1 MLTDANRECLL
12 RHVKAETDHK
22 MDETLATLTE
32 DCVFEDHAFGKVWHG
47 REGARDYY
55 RLWWDAFG
63 IKPYT
68 SARHVPSPDLMIVE
82 TRFKGRHTG
91 DFLGVK
97 PTGRDVDVPMTIF
110 VSMKDGLMTGERF
123 YWNLG
128 TLLEQIGVKMPV
140 ALPAAA

>member
-32 DCVFEDHAFGKVWHG
+32 DCVFEDHAFGKVWRG
-47 REGARDYY
+47 RAGARDYY

-82 TRFKGRHTG
+82 TRFKGRHAG

-140 ALPAAA
+140 ALPASA